1 MDNICTSQSIGVTDI
16 LASLLHSTG
25 CQFDTNYSSI
35 IRVGTATTVLL
46 RGPWEIHKGFV
57 PQFNFMILLHVNSHN
72 VECARTKQ
80 PFSLAVQEKSVDLAM
95 MFQPFFVFTLQK
107 YWVSYSPSGFIGPT
121 VSETDSKMKS
131 SVASLPGWQLFS
143 LTDFYKIITILHVSE
158 LSLNLLLVGNVI
170 SSKCVISVQ
179 CSFEQLKH
187 CILFVMINISLW
199 EWSSLVFCY
208 ENLTNKIVFNY
219 RLVLTVW
226 CWHASCLPRC
236 SRVS

>member
-1 MDNICTSQSIGVTDI
+1 MMDNICTSQSIGVTDI

-57 PQFNFMILLHVNSHN
+57 PPFNFMILLHVNCHN
-72 VECARTKQ
+72 VERARTKQ
-80 PFSLAVQEKSVDLAM
+80 PFSLAVQEKSVDLGM

-131 SVASLPGWQLFS
+131 SVTHP
-143 LTDFYKIITILHVSE
+143 
-158 LSLNLLLVGNVI
+158 LLQFTWLATLQPDRFLQNYHNTSCFWTVF
-170 SSKCVISVQ
+170 KCVVGGTCNFQ
-179 CSFEQLKH
+179 
-187 CILFVMINISLW
+187 
-199 EWSSLVFCY
+199 
-208 ENLTNKIVFNY
+208 
-219 RLVLTVW
+219 
-226 CWHASCLPRC
+226 
-236 SRVS
+236 